1 MEPTLHCAR
10 DGSQCGAAIADRIF
24 VRPYGTNGPHRG
36 DIIMFRTPPLAM
48 VRCGSG
54 GTFVKRVVALP
65 GERFEERDG
74 YVYINGKRLAEPYIP
89 ANNRDSRTIGPTT
102 IPPGKY
108 FVLGDS
114 RASSCDSR
122 AWGTL
127 PAGNLIGHA
136 LAIYWPAGR
145 ARRL

>member
-1 MEPTLHCAR
+1 
-10 DGSQCGAAIADRIF
+10 
-24 VRPYGTNGPHRG
+24 
-36 DIIMFRTPPLAM
+36 M

-89 ANNRDSRTIGPTT
+89 ANNRDSRTIAPATT
-102 IPPGKY
+102 PPGKY